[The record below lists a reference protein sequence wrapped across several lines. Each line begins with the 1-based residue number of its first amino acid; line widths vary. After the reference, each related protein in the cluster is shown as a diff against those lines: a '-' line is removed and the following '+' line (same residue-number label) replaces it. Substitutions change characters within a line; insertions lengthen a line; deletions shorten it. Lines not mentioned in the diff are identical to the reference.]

1 MSVIGSKIADV
12 VLNRIRAQ
20 SGARPG
26 GDLANEA
33 VARVATTKV
42 VCVREAQF
50 SDFEGVCTL
59 NMRLGQGPDSM
70 DNWRRLWLEN
80 PALDDGKGGSPIGWM
95 LYASQDVV
103 GFLGTIPLQYEFEGR
118 ALRAASTC
126 RFAVDPA
133 YRAFSHLLILS
144 FFRQKNVDLFL
155 NTTATVEAGK
165 MMMASKASP
174 LPQPDYGTVL
184 FWVLDPRPFTRAVFK
199 KLGVNSSLAGPAAAV
214 ASLAVRGDAAIR
226 RRGPRLKRSEY
237 SVKEISLRDIGQ
249 AFKQFWSD
257 ASAET
262 PRLFA
267 RRTPEVMSWHFD
279 PPHNRRKVSVISCEL
294 ENKPFGYVI
303 VRHEGEMTSGF
314 RRSLIADMMIKNDDP
329 VILEQLMAMACKA
342 SRKAGSHV
350 LEIMGFPKGIRQHLL
365 KLKPY
370 SRKYPAC
377 PFFYKARERSLHE
390 RLSDES
396 VWYAS
401 PFDGDATLWP

>member
-1 MSVIGSKIADV
+1 MSFIDGKIADALV
-12 VLNRIRAQ
+12 NRMRALKVPPNGNVT
-20 SGARPG
+20 SEEEVTA
-26 GDLANEA
+26 EA
-33 VARVATTKV
+33 TKPV
-42 VCVREAQF
+42 SVREVQF
-50 SDFEGVCTL
+50 SDFGGVCGL
-59 NMRLGQGPDSM
+59 NSRLGQGPDSVE
-70 DNWRRLWLEN
+70 NWRRLWLN
-80 PALDDGKGGSPIGWM
+80 NSALDDGKGSSPIGWM
-95 LYASQDVV
+95 LHADQSVV
-103 GFLGTIPLQYEFEGR
+103 GFLGTIPLRYEFEGR
-118 ALRAASTC
+118 TLRAATTC

-133 YRAFSHLLILS
+133 YRAFSHLLVLS

-184 FWVLDPRPFTRAVFK
+184 FWVLAPRPFTRAVFK
-199 KLGVNSSLAGPAAAV
+199 KLGVNSSLVGPAAAV
-214 ASLAVRGDAAIR
+214 ASLAVSGDAAIR

-237 SVKEISLRDIGQ
+237 SVKEISLRDMGQ
-249 AFKQFWSD
+249 EFKQFWSD
-257 ASAET
+257 ASAGT

-303 VRHEGEMTSGF
+303 VRHEEEMTSGF
-314 RRSLIADMMIKNDDP
+314 RRSLIADMMIKDDDP
-329 VILEQLMAMACKA
+329 VILEQLMAMACKS

-350 LEIMGFPKGIRQHLL
+350 LEVMGFPKGIRRNLL

-370 SRKYPAC
+370 SRRYPAC